1 MTNTDRI
8 NATVIDAIDRSIS
21 HDEIVYLDDEPGLR
35 DALLA
40 ECDDN
45 VESDGVAE
53 YWGEDDNGD
62 EWRVHV
68 RL

>member
-1 MTNTDRI
+1 M
-8 NATVIDAIDRSIS
+8 NAADYTTAAEAIARSIS
-21 HDEIVYLDDEPGLR
+21 HNEVAYADASCRLD
-35 DALLA
+35 LLV

-53 YWGEDDNGD
+53 FWGVDNGND
-62 EWRVHV
+62 WRVHV